1 MLAKQC
7 VDDDPIDESFYQ
19 ELLITLFL
27 YLNCKYHVRIG
38 KFLFFCKFLLADN
51 VISFCVVQTV
61 NSSWY

>member
-27 YLNCKYHVRIG
+27 YLNSKYHVRIYKYE
-38 KFLFFCKFLLADN
+38 KFLG
-51 VISFCVVQTV
+51 SPPRV
-61 NSSWY
+61 NL